1 MNSET
6 QLRKWRKAWA
16 DAVNQTLDA
25 HQIDARVDHRSFADQ
40 GRLEQPTIH
49 EGYHAR
55 DMEKRGF
62 PSDRCEINRQI
73 RKDNRLLRELKK
85 QVVKLT
91 SAVMDNIRS
100 IADALEKL
108 RGTMIL
114 LQYHLLHNRSQASS
128 AREWIDY
135 VTPVLAKYKN
145 LTKKIKEK
153 RAEKKTLA
161 TEKKALSL
169 LQPVRYYQ
177 INQKITTL
185 TEDIEELLSQKERLI
200 FDNYFHSEAEL
211 KTSESVCQKQQDFL
225 NRLDQQ
231 YDTLSAQL
239 DDSQEHFQKLK
250 ASVSSEKS
258 YELLE
263 ARSELREAVR
273 DQTRFTLQEK
283 FGQKYDSFRFHDA
296 VNAVDDR
303 LKEDP
308 DIFREQAFR
317 KRMEKETIRR
327 QSRLTDRVKRHKE
340 PER

>member
-1 MNSET
+1 M
-6 QLRKWRKAWA
+6 
-16 DAVNQTLDA
+16 
-25 HQIDARVDHRSFADQ
+25 
-40 GRLEQPTIH
+40 
-49 EGYHAR
+49 
-55 DMEKRGF
+55 
-62 PSDRCEINRQI
+62 
-73 RKDNRLLRELKK
+73 
-85 QVVKLT
+85 
-91 SAVMDNIRS
+91 
-100 IADALEKL
+100 
-108 RGTMIL
+108 
-114 LQYHLLHNRSQASS
+114 
-128 AREWIDY
+128 
-135 VTPVLAKYKN
+135 
-145 LTKKIKEK
+145 
-153 RAEKKTLA
+153 
-161 TEKKALSL
+161 
-169 LQPVRYYQ
+169 QPVRYYQ

-231 YDTLSAQL
+231 YDTLPAQL

-250 ASVSSEKS
+250 ASASSEKS

-303 LKEDP
+303 LKEEP